1 MEAFKIWSTLNI
13 RGNALEQMEKFTI
26 LSVKASKEINLI
38 QKNLGLLSKEF
49 NILGTGLMKDNIE
62 IKAFGE
68 NLSSV
73 SRRTTNLIG
82 KTEKLAMSLK
92 SVAASGAA
100 ATGSMAGMG
109 AGRVGGGGLLS
120 KGNVALFGAYEVEQM
135 IHHSFDAQKEYQM
148 HLLQLKGLGF
158 NNAQIARADKLGH
171 MNIPGISPNQMIESV
186 VAAQMATRAGPGQ
199 FGEVEMMAPELAKSA
214 MALRVTYGKD
224 MSQKQIND
232 IIRVAEIQG
241 GSSPTNQLKWLRTAT
256 SMMLSSGGTITPAK
270 QLQFSQL
277 TAGSTNLT
285 PESYLALEPVL
296 QELQS
301 RTGTGITTG
310 NRALLSQ
317 IPMTGFSKKQMQ
329 FWQKLGLYKDEYTT
343 TGRPLGVHMPKA
355 YADIARSSPDLFIKD
370 ILIPILAKGGITS
383 EKDVMAALENFP
395 RTYSQFAKTYYK
407 NRVKVDRSR
416 ELSKH
421 ILSGEDLQT
430 AVKEAPGFATAQF
443 SASFERFSL
452 SFGAITAPTVIWGM
466 NKLSLLFED
475 LAMLFSSE
483 IWTKAAGEL
492 RTFVGGS
499 ITDNQKK
506 NTASMYQSPFM
517 SSVMNKITAI
527 GEPDKNQSPIIVKGD
542 VFLDKYKVG
551 DITMSNMNDQL
562 SRAGTSSSTA
572 AFNPSYGMPVVGLT
586 NYGGQQ

>member
-1 MEAFKIWSTLNI
+1 MEVYKVWTDLNI
-13 RGNALEQMEKFTI
+13 KGNALAEMEKFFLLVSKTGKDLI
-26 LSVKASKEINLI
+26 KLQGSLGLITKEFGGLKTTLLEDNAALRTMGESMSALSRKTMTLTA
-38 QKNLGLLSKEF
+38 QTKNLSKSMVGMEAAGARGAGGSGLLS
-49 NILGTGLMKDNIE
+49 
-62 IKAFGE
+62 
-68 NLSSV
+68 
-73 SRRTTNLIG
+73 R
-82 KTEKLAMSLK
+82 
-92 SVAASGAA
+92 
-100 ATGSMAGMG
+100 
-109 AGRVGGGGLLS
+109 
-120 KGNVALFGAYEVEQM
+120 GNVATAGAYAAGSM
-135 IHHSFDAQKEYQM
+135 IHHGFEAQKEYQM

-214 MALRVTYGKD
+214 MALRVTYGRD

-241 GSSPTNQLKWLRTAT
+241 GSSPANQLKWLRTAT

-329 FWQKLGLYKDEYTT
+329 FWKKLGLYKDEYTT

-370 ILIPILAKGGITS
+370 VLIPILAKGGITN
-383 EKDVMAALENFP
+383 EKDVSAALENFP
-395 RTYSQFAKTYYK
+395 RTYSMFAKTYYK

-421 ILSGEDLQT
+421 LLQGEDLQD
-430 AVKEAPGFATAQF
+430 AVKQAPGYASAQF

-452 SFGAITAPTVIWGM
+452 SFGAITSPTVIWGM

-483 IWTKAAGEL
+483 IWTKAAGEI

-499 ITDNQKK
+499 ITENQKK
-506 NTASMYQSPFM
+506 NTAAMYQSPFM

-551 DITMSNMNDQL
+551 EVNMSNMHEQL
-562 SRAGTSSSTA
+562 SRAGTSVSTA
-572 AFNPSYGMPVVGLT
+572 AYNPSYGMPIVGLT